1 MLIMMLEK
9 PMFDLL
15 MLTAMM
21 NTFLM
26 FIAKAI
32 EKMMSFITRRLVLFS
47 TWMSPISAKV
57 EGEARLERLRARR
70 VESIEIRLT

>member
-1 MLIMMLEK
+1 MDKAMMLIMMLEK

-32 EKMMSFITRRLVLFS
+32 EKMMSFFTRRLVLFS

-57 EGEARLERLRARR
+57 EGDNFYVYYTCAP
-70 VESIEIRLT
+70 